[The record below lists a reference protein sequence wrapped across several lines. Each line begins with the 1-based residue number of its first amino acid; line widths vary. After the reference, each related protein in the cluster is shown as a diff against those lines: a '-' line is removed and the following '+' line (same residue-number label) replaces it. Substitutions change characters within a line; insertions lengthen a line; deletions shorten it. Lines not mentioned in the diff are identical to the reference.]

1 MLKPAGIHHIMC
13 RQLAARGL
21 VALAACMGSTATLAA
36 GADYNLPELGQP
48 ADTAMTPAQER
59 KLGAQVVY
67 QLRTQNAIIDDV
79 ELEAYINRIGRR
91 LASHTDRSAK
101 LFHFYVIDTDAINAF
116 ALPGGYI
123 GINSGLITATDNESE
138 LAGVM
143 AHEIAHVTQRHIAR
157 QKAESRG
164 DGIAT
169 MATAIVAAVIGASA
183 GASDAVP
190 AAIMGGMS
198 HLGMQQLQYTRA
210 HEHEADRVG
219 IRTLARSDF
228 DPKAMASFFEK
239 LQRHSDLYGQHL
251 PQILLS
257 HPTGNTRMAEAESR
271 ARDYPNVPVHVSN
284 EYAYMKERARVLQAT
299 SYGNLRN
306 YYQDRLADGKG
317 TPSERY
323 GYALVLVQLGNA
335 DQAVDVLQ
343 GGADAHPD
351 ILAWKMALANARTH
365 AGQSSRSDQE
375 LASALKQFPHSDALK
390 LAYAQNLADHGQYAQ
405 MRDFLISD
413 TRILQTYPLAQQLLA
428 RGAGKQNNLGE
439 AYYRQARYY
448 AMLDDYPRAIN
459 QLRTA
464 LQTADLS
471 DYNTSRLKAL
481 RQQMVA
487 ACHRA
492 WSSDQCRRGVEQGNQ
507 Y

>member
-1 MLKPAGIHHIMC
+1 MLKPAGIHNIMSK
-13 RQLAARGL
+13 QIAARGL
-21 VALAACMGSTATLAA
+21 VALAACMASMATFAS
-36 GADYNLPELGQP
+36 GAEYNLPELGQP
-48 ADTAMTPAQER
+48 ADTSMSPAQER

-67 QLRTQNAIIDDV
+67 QLRTQQSIIDDV
-79 ELEAYINRIGRR
+79 ELEAYVNRIGRR
-91 LASHTDRSAK
+91 LAAHTDRSAK

-123 GINSGLITATDNESE
+123 GVNSGLITATDNESE
-138 LAGVM
+138 LASVM
-143 AHEIAHVTQRHIAR
+143 AHEMAHVTQRHIAR
-157 QKAESRG
+157 QMAESRG

-190 AAIMGGMS
+190 AAIMGGLS

-210 HEHEADRVG
+210 HEYEADRVG
-219 IRTLARSDF
+219 IRTLSRSDF
-228 DPKAMASFFEK
+228 DPTAMASFFEK
-239 LQRHSDLYGQHL
+239 LQRHSDLYGQQL

-257 HPTGNTRMAEAESR
+257 HPTSTTRMAEAESR
-271 ARDYPNVPVHVSN
+271 ARDYPDVPVHVSA
-284 EYAYMKERARVLQAT
+284 EYAYMKERARVLQAS
-299 SYGNLRN
+299 SYAKLRN
-306 YYQDRLADGKG
+306 YYQSQLADNNG

-323 GYALVLVQLGNA
+323 GYALALVQLGHA
-335 DQAVDVLQ
+335 KQAVDILQ
-343 GGADAHPD
+343 DGAHAHPD
-351 ILAWKMALANARTH
+351 ILAWKMALANALTH
-365 AGQSSRSDQE
+365 AGQSQASDKE
-375 LASALKQFPHSDALK
+375 LATALKQFPHSDALK
-390 LAYAQNLADHGQYAQ
+390 LAYAQNLADHGQYAR

-413 TRILQTYPLAQQLLA
+413 SQILHTYPLAQQLLA
-428 RGAGKQNNLGE
+428 RGAGEQKNLGE

-448 AMLDDYPRAIN
+448 AMLDDYPQAIN

-464 LQTADLS
+464 LQTADLNE
-471 DYNTSRLKAL
+471 YNTSRLKAL

-492 WSSDQCRRGVEQGNQ
+492 WSTDQCRRGVEQGNQ

>member
-1 MLKPAGIHHIMC
+1 MSKQI
-13 RQLAARGL
+13 AARGL
-21 VALAACMGSTATLAA
+21 VALAACLITTTTFAA

-48 ADTAMTPAQER
+48 ADTAMTPSQER

-79 ELEAYINRIGRR
+79 ELEAYVNQIGRR
-91 LASHTDRSAK
+91 LAAHTDRDPD

-123 GINSGLITATDNESE
+123 GINSGLLTRTDNESE

-143 AHEIAHVTQRHIAR
+143 GHEMAHVTQRHIAR
-157 QKAESRG
+157 QMVESRG

-169 MATAIVAAVIGASA
+169 MATAIVAAVVGAAA

-198 HLGMQQLQYTRA
+198 HLGMQQLDYTRA
-210 HEHEADRVG
+210 HEFEADRVG
-219 IRTLARSDF
+219 IRTLAQSDF
-228 DPKAMASFFEK
+228 DPTAMATFFEK
-239 LQRHSDLYGQHL
+239 LQRNTSLYGQQL

-257 HPTGNTRMAEAESR
+257 HPISTTRMAEAEAR
-271 ARDYPNVPVHVSN
+271 ALDYPNVPVHVSP
-284 EYAYMKERARVLQAT
+284 EYAYMKERARVLQAR
-299 SYGNLRN
+299 SYADMRN
-306 YYQDRLADGKG
+306 YYQRQLAGGG
-317 TPSERY
+317 TPAERY
-323 GYALVLVQLGNA
+323 GYALTLVQLGRA
-335 DQAVDVLQ
+335 RQAVGLLAD
-343 GGADAHPD
+343 GAKAHPD
-351 ILAWKMALANARTH
+351 ILAWQMALANAQNH
-365 AGQSSRSDQE
+365 AGQSQESDAE
-375 LASALKQFPHSDALK
+375 LARALKQFPDSDALK
-390 LAYAQNLADHGQYAQ
+390 LAYAQDLADQGQYAT
-405 MRDFLISD
+405 MRSFLINQGQ
-413 TRILQTYPLAQQLLA
+413 ILDAYPLAQQLLA
-428 RGAGKQNNLGE
+428 RGAGEQKNLGE

-448 AMLDDYPRAIN
+448 AMLDDYPQAIN

-471 DYNTSRLKAL
+471 PYDNSRLSAL
-481 RQQMVA
+481 RTQMVE

-492 WSSDQCRRGVEQGNQ
+492 WSADQCRRGVEQGND